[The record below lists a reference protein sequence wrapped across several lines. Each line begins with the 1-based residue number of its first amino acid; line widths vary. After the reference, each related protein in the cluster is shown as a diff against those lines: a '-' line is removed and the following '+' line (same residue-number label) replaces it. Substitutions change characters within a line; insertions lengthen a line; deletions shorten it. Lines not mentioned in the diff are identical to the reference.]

1 MRGPVLAALAL
12 LTLAACASS
21 GAFRAGRKAE
31 RRGQLDRAVVEYAR
45 AVKNAPGNI
54 TYRKT
59 LDRARLRASEAH
71 LHASRRHAARGL
83 RKEAIEELRLAIELQ
98 PEAQTL
104 REELRQLE
112 KQGRVTD
119 FASELAAL
127 KTRVHERPFT
137 GLAPSDTAQRPLTLT
152 LTGAPVREAY
162 QALGKLA
169 GINFI
174 FDPQVLDLNVNL
186 SLKDVSFEQA
196 INALGAV
203 ARTFHRVIDSRGI
216 LVLPD
221 TPTKRRENEQQVV
234 RTFYLSNAELKDAI
248 DLLRVVLAA
257 RRVAPVPG
265 TNAFT
270 INDTPEKVAAAE
282 RIIAMIDQRR
292 AEVVV
297 DVEILEIN
305 RALLKDY
312 GIEFTSGISGIDGI
326 AGGIFPRP
334 ELEEAVKDDT
344 GKILRDYQGL
354 PLTVTR
360 APTLNDNPYK
370 ASNLIVSSLPGVIY
384 RLLQTDSSTRLLAS
398 PRLRI
403 TEGQSAKARFG
414 DQVPVPV
421 TVFAPVAQGGL
432 AQQPVTSF
440 EYKNV
445 GVNIDLTPRV
455 HHDGDI
461 SLTLKLEIS
470 AVAGTG
476 YQGLPSFS
484 TRLVETVI
492 RLREGET
499 NVLAGLISDSERS
512 SMTGLPGLSSLP
524 VVGSLFGRTHRE
536 GQQTDI
542 IMTLTPHVVARAR
555 YTEEE
560 LKSFLLG
567 GETTPATDVPP
578 APSVPTP
585 TPRPEAPRVEP
596 IRAPSSTATP
606 SAPPER

>member
-1 MRGPVLAALAL
+1 MKKAALVALAL
-12 LTLAACASS
+12 ATLVACASS
-21 GAFRAGRKAE
+21 GAFRAARKAE
-31 RRGQLDRAVVEYAR
+31 RRGQLDRAVVEYAK
-45 AVKNAPGNI
+45 ALKNAPDNL
-54 TYRKT
+54 TYRKC
-59 LDRARLRASEAH
+59 LEHARLRAAEAH
-71 LHASRRHAARGL
+71 LQASRRHSARGL
-83 RKEAIEELRLAIELQ
+83 RKEAIDELRLAIELQ
-98 PEAQTL
+98 PESQTL
-104 REELRQLE
+104 RDELRQLE
-112 KQGRVTD
+112 RQARTTD
-119 FASELAAL
+119 AAAELAAL
-127 KTRVHERPFT
+127 KARVHERTFT
-137 GLAPSDTAQRPLTLT
+137 GLTLSEAAQRPLTLT

-169 GINFI
+169 GVNFV
-174 FDPQVLDLNVNL
+174 FDPQIIDQNVSL
-186 SLKDVSFEQA
+186 SLKEVGFEQA
-196 INALGAV
+196 LSALGAV
-203 ARTFHRVIDSRGI
+203 ARTFHRVIDSKGI

-221 TPTKRRENEQQVV
+221 TPSKRRENEQQVV
-234 RTFYLSNAELKDAI
+234 RTFYLSNAELKDTI

-257 RRVAPVPG
+257 RRVAPIPG

-270 INDTPEKVAAAE
+270 INDTPEKIAAAE
-282 RIIAMIDQRR
+282 RIVAMVDQRR
-292 AEVVV
+292 AEVLV

-305 RALLKDY
+305 RALLKDF
-312 GIEFTSGISGIDGI
+312 GLEFTSGISGVDGI
-326 AGGIFPRP
+326 AGGIFARTQ
-334 ELEEAVKDDT
+334 LQEEVKDDT
-344 GKILRDYQGL
+344 GKVLRDYQGL

-360 APTLNDNPYK
+360 PPSLDDNPYK
-370 ASNLIVSSLPGVIY
+370 ASNLLVSNLPGVIY

-398 PRLRI
+398 PRLRM

-414 DQVPVPV
+414 EQVPVPV

-470 AVAGTG
+470 ALAGTG

-512 SMTGLPGLSSLP
+512 SMTGLPGLSNLP
-524 VVGSLFGRTHRE
+524 LVGPLFGHSHKE

-542 IMTLTPHVVARAR
+542 VMTLTPHIVERPR

-567 GETTPATDVPP
+567 GETSAAAVDVP
-578 APSVPTP
+578 ALTVPTP

-596 IRAPSSTATP
+596 IRAPSPTASP
-606 SAPPER
+606 YPQPER